1 MTGTDADDVGLFGP
15 GSVTWRVHDEPILV
29 LAGLR
34 SLYLQALH
42 PLAIAGV
49 AQNSNYRADA
59 FGRLMRTSTYVATT
73 VWGTTTQAQTAA
85 ARIRRLHAR
94 LRATDPAT
102 GAEFR
107 LDDPDLLRWVHVA
120 GVESFL
126 DTATRAGL
134 ALTPDEVDRYYAEQR
149 HSAALVGLDP
159 GTVPGSA
166 TEIAEYYRA
175 VRPQLRVTRD
185 AADTALFLTA
195 PPVPAQLS
203 LPWRVAIGFGPPR
216 LAYLGLAATAIG
228 LLPAWARRMYGGLG
242 LPATD
247 VCAGLSAR
255 GLRLALRAV
264 PRDLVDGPIRKAA
277 RARASGADQPSGT
290 RAPADD
296 PPVTAAGYGAAAR
309 R

>member
-1 MTGTDADDVGLFGP
+1 MTDTDTDTDDVGLYGP

-42 PLAIAGV
+42 PLMIAGV
-49 AQNSNYRADA
+49 AQNSTYRSDA
-59 FGRLMRTSTYVATT
+59 FGRLMRTSEYMATT
-73 VWGTTTQAQTAA
+73 VWGTTTQAQAAA

-102 GAEFR
+102 GTEFR
-107 LDDPDLLRWVHVA
+107 LDDPDLMRWVHVSEA
-120 GVESFL
+120 ESIL
-126 DTATRAGL
+126 DTATRSGL

-149 HSAALVGLDP
+149 RSAALVGLDP

-166 TEIAEYYRA
+166 TEIAEYYRS
-175 VRPQLRVTRD
+175 VRPQLRVTRE
-185 AADTALFLTA
+185 AAETALFLTA

-203 LPWRVAIGFGPPR
+203 LPWRVALGFGPPR

-247 VCAGLSAR
+247 VGAALSAR

-277 RARASGADQPSGT
+277 RARAGRT
-290 RAPADD
+290 
-296 PPVTAAGYGAAAR
+296 VTAAGYGAAAGR
-309 R
+309 